1 MLEYD
6 MITLDA
12 FLVLLAAASL
22 PATYILILS
31 RWIEPAYRQDYP
43 ETTAQEAKPIAKRD
57 LVPQPA

>member
-31 RWIEPAYRQDYP
+31 HWIEPAYRQDYP
-43 ETTAQEAKPIAKRD
+43 EPTAQKARPPVKRD
-57 LVPQPA
+57 PVSQPA

>member
-1 MLEYD
+1 

-43 ETTAQEAKPIAKRD
+43 EPTAQKARPLVKRD
-57 LVPQPA
+57 PVSQPA